1 MTQNIDAFQHFS
13 SYAKKY
19 SDNYSPDLNNE
30 YYPNHIYRLNIF
42 LNLLNQI
49 KPKKLLDIGCGN
61 GEPIKSFLRAGH
73 DAYGFDYSDEMVQQ
87 ANANLFKDGFD
98 PTRISKNNMDELYGI
113 SNDEFDCM
121 VGLGSLYYSRNFNE
135 TINKITSLLPKNGHL
150 IFSLRNELF
159 SLFSLNEYTYDF
171 YVNKLMPSSEMAPET
186 RADLNR
192 SLSLAFLNDSHKK
205 KFQTT
210 DDKKVFS
217 TYHNPLTVNSEIL
230 KPNGLILEGI
240 YYYHYHAMPPIF
252 EHVHTK
258 EFRELSAKMEDPLDW
273 RGAFLCSTFVV
284 HAVKE

>member
-1 MTQNIDAFQHFS
+1 MQNIDAFQHFS

-42 LNLLNQI
+42 LSLLNQI

-73 DAYGFDYSDEMVQQ
+73 DAYGFDYSDEMVEQ
-87 ANANLFKDGFD
+87 AKSNLYKDGFD

-113 SNDEFDCM
+113 SNEDFDCM

-159 SLFSLNEYTYDF
+159 SLFSLNKYTYDF
-171 YVNKLMPSSEMAPET
+171 YINKLMPTSKMSSEVRT
-186 RADLNR
+186 DLEKYLA
-192 SLSLAFLNDSHKK
+192 SAFLKESIDKQ
-205 KFQTT
+205 FLTT
-210 DDKKVFS
+210 DDKQIFS
-217 TYHNPLTVNSEIL
+217 LYHNPLTINEEVL
-230 KPNGLILEGI
+230 RQNGLILKGI
-240 YYYHYHAMPPIF
+240 YYYHFHSLPPIF
-252 EHVHTK
+252 EHLHMK
-258 EFRELSAKMEDPLDW
+258 EFRELSAKMENPTDW

-284 HAVKE
+284 HAIKE